1 MKFAIIGSNPAAFDL
16 VQELLQD
23 RTQTVSA
30 AVLSDE
36 LLQRVSGAGLPV
48 RTVAQPEDL
57 LTGSGVDVL
66 VLAVT
71 DPDEI
76 LRLARAAC
84 QADQH
89 VVVIPPALTSSP
101 ALSFEL
107 HLVFD
112 ESQTAIIPCLGRW
125 HLQDLAFTSNSLNL
139 SPSDVVQLR
148 LEMELASTDEASLR
162 DGVRCGLDVL
172 AASGFK
178 YSQVTCLDSRAPN
191 GGLLSRLITLS
202 AQPAAESALPPA
214 TLTLRPAAA
223 GGTPGSQVVPILHV
237 MFANGQSKQ
246 LALSSMSRV
255 SRIQTLCG
263 SREAC
268 NAALDAFSTTLE
280 LCEAVEKS
288 IRRRRTVDVHFE
300 TGSEKSVF
308 KSQMTA
314 IGCGVLTWLF
324 VSTIAYLVAGA
335 LLELP
340 PWAWYVIRVLWMTP
354 LVLFIIAQF
363 LLPLA
368 RERGQ
373 RAEASRRSDDL

>member
-16 VQELLQD
+16 VRELIQD
-23 RTQTVSA
+23 RSHSVSA
-30 AVLSDE
+30 AVLSGE
-36 LLQRVSGAGLPV
+36 LLERVSTSGLPV
-48 RTVAQPEDL
+48 RTVSQAEEL
-57 LTGSGVDVL
+57 LTGSGVEVL
-66 VLAVT
+66 VLAID

-89 VVVIPPALTSSP
+89 VVVIPPALNSSP

-112 ESQTAIIPCLGRW
+112 ESQTGIIPALGRW
-125 HLQDLAFTSNSLNL
+125 SLKDLPEGSNSLNL
-139 SPSDVVQLR
+139 NPAEVVQLR
-148 LEMELASTDEASLR
+148 LELELPRTNEVTLR
-162 DGVRCGLDVL
+162 DSVRFGLDVL

-178 YSQVTCLDSRAPN
+178 YSQVTCIDSRAPN
-191 GGLLSRLITLS
+191 GDLLSRLITLS
-202 AQPAAESALPPA
+202 AQPAAEAALPPA
-214 TLTLRPAAA
+214 TLTVRPAASAAAA
-223 GGTPGSQVVPILHV
+223 GSEVSSIMHV
-237 MFANGQSKQ
+237 MLTNGQSKQ
-246 LALSSMSRV
+246 MTVQSTSLV
-255 SRIQTLCG
+255 SRILALCQNRDTC
-263 SREAC
+263 SV
-268 NAALDAFSTTLE
+268 ALDGFSTTLE

-324 VSTIAYLVAGA
+324 VSTIAYLIAGA
-335 LLELP
+335 LLDLP
-340 PWAWYVIRVLWMTP
+340 NWAWHIIRILWATP
-354 LVLFIIAQF
+354 LVLFIFAQF

-373 RAEASRRSDDL
+373 RPV

>member
-16 VQELLQD
+16 VRELLQD
-23 RTQTVSA
+23 RTKTVSA
-30 AVLSDE
+30 AVLSGE
-36 LLQRVSGAGLPV
+36 LLEKISSAGLPI
-48 RTVAQPEDL
+48 RTVSQAEEL
-57 LTGSGVDVL
+57 LTGSGVDAL
-66 VLAVT
+66 VLAVN

-89 VVVIPPALTSSP
+89 VVVIPPALSSSP

-112 ESQTAIIPCLGRW
+112 ESQTTIIPCLGRW
-125 HLQDLAFTSNSLNL
+125 SLQDLGVNSTSLELN
-139 SPSDVVQLR
+139 PNEVIQLR
-148 LEMELASTDEASLR
+148 LELELSGTDETTLR
-162 DGVRCGLDVL
+162 DGVRFGLDVL
-172 AASGFK
+172 AASGFR

-191 GGLLSRLITLS
+191 GNLLSRLITLS
-202 AQPAAESALPPA
+202 AQPAADSALPPA
-214 TLTLRPAAA
+214 TLTLRPATIADAA
-223 GGTPGSQVVPILHV
+223 EADRPSILHV
-237 MFANGQSKQ
+237 MFANGQSRP
-246 LALSSMSRV
+246 LRV
-255 SRIQTLCG
+255 QTTSILSRIEAICG

-268 NAALDAFSTTLE
+268 NGTLNAFSNTLE

-314 IGCGVLTWLF
+314 IGCGILTWLF
-324 VSTIAYLVAGA
+324 LSTIAYLVAGA
-335 LLELP
+335 LLNLP
-340 PWAWYVIRVLWMTP
+340 NWAWHVIRILWMTP
-354 LVLFIIAQF
+354 LVIFLIAQF

-368 RERGQ
+368 RERGK
-373 RAEASRRSDDL
+373 